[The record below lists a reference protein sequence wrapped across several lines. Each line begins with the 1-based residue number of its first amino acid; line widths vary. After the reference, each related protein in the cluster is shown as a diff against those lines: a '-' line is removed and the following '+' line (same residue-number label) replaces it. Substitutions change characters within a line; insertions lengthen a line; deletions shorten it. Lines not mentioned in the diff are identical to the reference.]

1 MSSRVQIFLVRPDPP
16 FTLHARTSNIS
27 TIPPCKMRNVCAASS
42 VGANLLRFDF
52 LKCAALDR
60 GAESLLALPA
70 PVQSVA
76 ENANF
81 VAIVDALEPS
91 PIVAG
96 LGAAQLLLDSLVVCF
111 FALLFAAAYFRVRDW
126 VQKSSPRLS
135 NMSIIKKSDSCFH
148 ILFYSTI
155 WVLGV
160 FCIWNDMNNMY
171 GISQLHMHAI
181 AIRTNLSN

>member
-1 MSSRVQIFLVRPDPP
+1 
-16 FTLHARTSNIS
+16 
-27 TIPPCKMRNVCAASS
+27 MRNVCAASS

-52 LKCAALDR
+52 LKCATLDR
-60 GAESLLALPA
+60 GAELLLALPA
-70 PVQSVA
+70 PAQSIA

-81 VAIVDALEPS
+81 VAIVDTLEPS
-91 PIVAG
+91 PIAAG
-96 LGAAQLLLDSLVVCF
+96 LGAAQFMLDSLVVCF
-111 FALLFAAAYFRVRDW
+111 FAMLFAAAYFRVRDW

-160 FCIWNDMNNMY
+160 FCIWNDMSNMY
-171 GISQLHMHAI
+171 GISHLRLRAI
-181 AIRTNLSN
+181 AIWKSLIY